1 MIAVTCRNGE
11 HFSVDPAQIERVEA
25 DPDTVLHL
33 VDGTKYVVA
42 EPFDDLLRS
51 IRDHRAALTV
61 VQKRL
66 AGGTAEIADHAT
78 TVRNSNLRVERRQY
92 DRSADDGRSAAD
104 RRPPPGQPRPDEA

>member
-1 MIAVTCRNGE
+1 MIAVSCRNGE
-11 HFSVDPAQIERVEA
+11 HFSVDPTHIERVETT
-25 DPDTVLHL
+25 PDTVLHL
-33 VDGTKYVVA
+33 VDGRKYVVS
-42 EPFDDLLRS
+42 ESFDELLRL

-104 RRPPPGQPRPDEA
+104 RRPLDGPQEPGEG